1 MKCLVTGGS
10 GFIGSHLVDEL
21 LNQNHQITVL
31 DKTFTK
37 YLKNKKIKFVRTNL
51 SNEKQL
57 KKAIKNQDVIFHFG
71 GLSGINESM
80 INPLRT
86 AEYNIMGTLRLL
98 KLAKEFGIKRFIF
111 ASTVYVN
118 SEQGSFYKSSKRAAE
133 DFIEEYRKKYKLN
146 FTILRFGTVYGE
158 RASSENSIDKILN
171 KALKKKKIIYS
182 GNIKSIREYIHVK
195 DAVKATVKILKKKF
209 MNKYI
214 NITGSKKFPVV
225 KALNIIKKE
234 LNLNTKIIYENKK
247 EEGHYINTP
256 DNLKLKKATKIKIKK
271 SIPFNIGI
279 REIIK
284 TKKK

>member
-21 LNQNHQITVL
+21 IKQNHQITVL
-31 DKTFTK
+31 DKIFTK
-37 YLKNKKIKFVRTNL
+37 NLKNKKIKFVRTNL

-57 KKAIKNQDVIFHFG
+57 KKAFKNQDVIFHFG

-225 KALNIIKKE
+225 KALNIIRKE
-234 LNLNTKIIYENKK
+234 LNLNTKIIFENKK

>member
-21 LNQNHQITVL
+21 INQSHQVTVL
-31 DKTFTK
+31 DRILSKGI
-37 YLKNKKIKFVRTNL
+37 KNKKIKFVRTDL

-57 KKAIKNQDVIFHFG
+57 KKAFKNQDVIFHFG

-86 AEYNIMGTLRLL
+86 ADYNIMGTIRLL
-98 KLAKEFGIKRFIF
+98 KLSKEFKIKRFIF

-158 RASSENSIDKILN
+158 RASRENGIDKIIN
-171 KALKKKKIIYS
+171 NGLKKKKIIYS
-182 GNIKSIREYIHVK
+182 GNKKSIREYIHVK

-209 MNKYI
+209 INKYI
-214 NITGSKKFPVV
+214 NITGSKRISVV

-256 DNLKLKKATKIKIKK
+256 DNLKIKKATKIKIKK

-284 TKKK
+284 IKTK

>member
-21 LNQNHQITVL
+21 IKQNHQITVL
-31 DKTFTK
+31 DKIFTK
-37 YLKNKKIKFVRTNL
+37 NLKNKKIKFVRTNL

-57 KKAIKNQDVIFHFG
+57 KKAFKNQDVVFHFG

-86 AEYNIMGTLRLL
+86 AEYNIMGTIRLL

-171 KALKKKKIIYS
+171 KALKKKKNY
-182 GNIKSIREYIHVK
+182 
-195 DAVKATVKILKKKF
+195 L
-209 MNKYI
+209 
-214 NITGSKKFPVV
+214 
-225 KALNIIKKE
+225 
-234 LNLNTKIIYENKK
+234 
-247 EEGHYINTP
+247 
-256 DNLKLKKATKIKIKK
+256 
-271 SIPFNIGI
+271 
-279 REIIK
+279 
-284 TKKK
+284 

>member
-21 LNQNHQITVL
+21 INQRHQVTVL
-31 DKTFTK
+31 DRILSKGI
-37 YLKNKKIKFVRTNL
+37 KNKKIKFVRTDL

-57 KKAIKNQDVIFHFG
+57 KKAFKNQDVIFHFG

-86 AEYNIMGTLRLL
+86 ADYNIMGTIRLL
-98 KLAKEFGIKRFIF
+98 KLSKEFKIKRFIF

-133 DFIEEYRKKYKLN
+133 DFIEEYKKKYKLN

-158 RASSENSIDKILN
+158 RASKENSIDKIIN
-171 KALKKKKIIYS
+171 NALKKKKIIYS
-182 GNIKSIREYIHVK
+182 GNKKSIREYIHVK

-209 MNKYI
+209 INKYI
-214 NITGSKKFPVV
+214 NITGSKRISVV

-256 DNLKLKKATKIKIKK
+256 DNLKIKKATKIKIKK
-271 SIPFNIGI
+271 NTPFNIGI

-284 TKKK
+284 IKTI

>member
-21 LNQNHQITVL
+21 IKQNHQITVL
-31 DKTFTK
+31 DKIFTK
-37 YLKNKKIKFVRTNL
+37 NLKNKKIKFVRTNL

-57 KKAIKNQDVIFHFG
+57 KKAFKNQDVVFHFG

-86 AEYNIMGTLRLL
+86 AEYNIMGTIRLL

-225 KALNIIKKE
+225 KALNIIRKE

>member
-21 LNQNHQITVL
+21 INQHHQVTVL
-31 DKTFTK
+31 DRIKTKF
-37 YLKNKKIKFVRTNL
+37 LKNRKIKFFKTDL
-51 SNEKQL
+51 SSERKL
-57 KKAIKNQDVIFHFG
+57 KKAFKNQDVIFHFG

-80 INPLRT
+80 INPLKT
-86 AEYNIMGTLRLL
+86 AEYNFMGTVRLL
-98 KLAKEFGIKRFIF
+98 KLAKEFNIKRFIF

-171 KALKKKKIIYS
+171 KALKNKKIIYS
-182 GNIKSIREYIHVK
+182 GNVKSTREYIHVK

-209 MNKYI
+209 MNEYI
-214 NITGSKKFPVV
+214 NITGRRKIPVV
-225 KALNIIKKE
+225 KALNIIRKE
-234 LNLNTKIIYENKK
+234 LNLKTKIIYENKK
-247 EEGHYINTP
+247 IEGHYINTP
-256 DNLKLKKATKIKIKK
+256 DNFKIKKAKKIKIIK

-284 TKKK
+284 SKKK

>member
-1 MKCLVTGGS
+1 MRCLVTGGS

-21 LNQNHQITVL
+21 IRQKHQITVL
-31 DKTFTK
+31 DKILTK
-37 YLKNKKIKFVRTNL
+37 NLKNKKIKFVRTNL

-57 KKAIKNQDVIFHFG
+57 KKAFKNQDVVFHFG

-86 AEYNIMGTLRLL
+86 AEYNIMGTIRLL
-98 KLAKEFGIKRFIF
+98 KLAKEFRIKRFIF

-133 DFIEEYRKKYKLN
+133 DFIEEYRKKYKLD

-195 DAVKATVKILKKKF
+195 DAVKATVRILKKNF

-225 KALNIIKKE
+225 KALKIIRKE

-271 SIPFNIGI
+271 SIPFHIGI

>member
-21 LNQNHQITVL
+21 IKQNHQITVL
-31 DKTFTK
+31 DKIFTK
-37 YLKNKKIKFVRTNL
+37 NLKNKKIKFVRTNL

-57 KKAIKNQDVIFHFG
+57 KKAFKNQDVIFHFG

-86 AEYNIMGTLRLL
+86 AEYNIMSTIRLL